1 MRKGSGRPLVATA
14 GESSGPALR
23 AMRGPF
29 VVSCGAREDNR
40 MERHGFV
47 SGIALAVACAVLAG
61 CGGEAPREEA
71 GAPKKP
77 KVAAVYA
84 TPIEEPWDGCI
95 HAALL
100 RAKDELGV
108 EYEWAE
114 SVANPDFERVVREF
128 AVRGFSLV
136 MGDAFGSEE
145 AVRRAARDFPRVAF
159 CFGSG
164 LKPQPPNFSVF
175 DNWIHEPAYLSGM
188 IAGRLTKTN
197 VVGAVG
203 GYSVPEVNRLVNAFF
218 AGAKAVNPKV
228 RAKVVFI
235 NSWFD
240 PPKAKEAVFA
250 EAALGAD
257 VFFGERYGVIE
268 ACREKGLLAFS
279 NMQVQSHLAPEH
291 VVTGPVW
298 DMWPTVREVIGQVKG
313 GTYTAQDFAE
323 WSMMRKG
330 GASLAPYN
338 AFESKLEPK
347 VQEMVAAKR
356 DEILSGRFTVPVN
369 ERVPL
374 SE

>member
-1 MRKGSGRPLVATA
+1 MKSDMRV
-14 GESSGPALR
+14 
-23 AMRGPF
+23 RG
-29 VVSCGAREDNR
+29 
-40 MERHGFV
+40 
-47 SGIALAVACAVLAG
+47 ITLAVVCATLVG
-61 CGGEAPREEA
+61 CGGEAPKEKA
-71 GAPKKP
+71 GAAKKTR
-77 KVAAVYA
+77 VAAVFA

-95 HAALL
+95 HKALL
-100 RAKDELGV
+100 RAKNELGV

-128 AVRGFSLV
+128 AGRGFDLV

-197 VVGAVG
+197 IVGAVG

-218 AGAKAVNPKV
+218 AGARSVNPGVK
-228 RAKVVFI
+228 AKVVFI

-250 EAALGAD
+250 EIALDAD

-279 NMQVQSHLAPEH
+279 NMQPQWQLAPDN

-298 DMWPTVREVIGQVKG
+298 DMWPTVREVIGRVRG
-313 GTYTAQDFAE
+313 GTRIAQDFAE

-330 GASLAPYN
+330 GASLAPYHN
-338 AFESKLEPK
+338 FETKLAPEIIR
-347 VQEMVAAKR
+347 MVAEKQK
-356 DEILSGRFTVPVN
+356 DILEDRFTVPVD
-369 ERVPL
+369 EKVPA
-374 SE
+374 SD

>member
-1 MRKGSGRPLVATA
+1 MSMKNGRLC
-14 GESSGPALR
+14 R
-23 AMRGPF
+23 
-29 VVSCGAREDNR
+29 
-40 MERHGFV
+40 
-47 SGIALAVACAVLAG
+47 LAVLAACAALAG
-61 CGGEAPREEA
+61 CGGGEQKEKG
-71 GAPKKP
+71 GASAKM
-77 KVAAVYA
+77 KVAAVFA

-95 HAALL
+95 HKALL
-100 RAKDELGV
+100 RAKSELGV

-128 AVRGFSLV
+128 AGRGFSIV

-145 AVRRAARDFPRVAF
+145 AVRRAARDYPRVSF

-188 IAGRLTKTN
+188 IAGKLTKTN

-218 AGAKAVNPKV
+218 AGAKAVNPAA
-228 RAKVVFI
+228 RGKVVFI

-268 ACREKGLLAFS
+268 ACREKNLLAFS
-279 NMQVQSHLAPEH
+279 NMQPQWQLAPEN

-298 DMWPTVREVIGQVKG
+298 DMWPTVREVIGRVRA
-313 GTYTAQDFAE
+313 GTYAAE
-323 WSMMRKG
+323 DYRDWSMMRKG
-330 GASLAPYN
+330 GASLAPYHD
-338 AFESKLEPK
+338 FEKKLPP
-347 VQEMVAAKR
+347 
-356 DEILSGRFTVPVN
+356 EILRKVAEKQREILDGRFTVPVN
-369 ERVPL
+369 EKVPV
-374 SE
+374 SD